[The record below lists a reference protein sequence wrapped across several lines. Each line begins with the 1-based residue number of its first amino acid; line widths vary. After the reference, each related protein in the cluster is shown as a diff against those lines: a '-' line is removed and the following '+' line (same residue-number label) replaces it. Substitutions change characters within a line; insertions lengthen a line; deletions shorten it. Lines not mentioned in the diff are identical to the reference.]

1 METSKNESVEEFAKT
16 LISLRAEVTERA
28 QAAAEVARMA
38 EDNFK
43 TLNDLC
49 SKIDAIQVKMLIDA
63 TVNEK

>member
-16 LISLRAEVTERA
+16 LIALRAEVMERA

-43 TLNDLC
+43 SLNDLC
-49 SKIDAIQVKMLIDA
+49 SKIDAIQLKMLIDA
-63 TVNEK
+63 TTNE

>member
-16 LISLRAEVTERA
+16 LISLRAEVMERA

-43 TLNDLC
+43 LLNELC

>member
-1 METSKNESVEEFAKT
+1 MNTQKNESVEEFAKT
-16 LISLRAEVTERA
+16 LISLRAEVMERA

-43 TLNDLC
+43 LLNELC
-49 SKIDAIQVKMLIDA
+49 SKIDAIQYKMLIDA

>member
-16 LISLRAEVTERA
+16 LVALRAEVMEQA

-38 EDNFK
+38 EDNVK

-49 SKIDAIQVKMLIDA
+49 SKIDAIQIKMLINA
-63 TVNEK
+63 TANEK

>member
-1 METSKNESVEEFAKT
+1 MKTSKNESVEEFAKT
-16 LISLRAEVTERA
+16 LISLRAEVMERA

-43 TLNDLC
+43 LLNELC

>member
-1 METSKNESVEEFAKT
+1 MNQSKNESVEEFAKT
-16 LISLRAEVTERA
+16 LIALRAEVIKQA

-38 EDNFK
+38 DDNFK
-43 TLNDLC
+43 SLNELC